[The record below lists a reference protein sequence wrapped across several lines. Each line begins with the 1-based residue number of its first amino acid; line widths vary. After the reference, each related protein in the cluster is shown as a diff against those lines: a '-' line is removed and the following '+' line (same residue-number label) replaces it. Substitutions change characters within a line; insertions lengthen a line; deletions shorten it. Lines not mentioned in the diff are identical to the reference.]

1 MEAAAESSQK
11 RKSPYNSRQMPPA
24 RRSLSP
30 YDACPSLSQAGK
42 PHIRQDYNQKP
53 KDQSFETEA
62 FPARDGFKSQQQPGY
77 PYGDEPPSY
86 SLHAYD
92 ASSSSRP
99 RSSQMPSRLNVYQQ
113 TSYSYSSPGTMA
125 SNTRLPFDQ
134 FSSKNTDFRPLILP
148 QIAFGEGEPFLR
160 GYSSEMNRYGIS
172 RDQFLRVV
180 DEINV
185 ARTPNPEAKLFQMG
199 AGIAGWFV
207 PGVASIGLLAGQAG
221 VSVATAFGHASIVSK
236 ALSKANMELFSPN
249 GLEICIITTE
259 DLDTELGISSHGIRD
274 MPYNTPPVDRLSTY
288 RPRIAFVNEILPDRS
303 DMGRQDPLAK
313 VGRALNKRSNKRKVQ
328 DAQERV
334 DKGEKKDKGKRRL
347 FKSYDDIE
355 WLVVKVAHPTS
366 AGQVY

>member
-1 MEAAAESSQK
+1 
-11 RKSPYNSRQMPPA
+11 MPPA
-24 RRSLSP
+24 RRNLSP
-30 YDACPSLSQAGK
+30 YDAFPSSSPAGQ
-42 PHIRQDYNQKP
+42 PRTRQNYNQKP

-62 FPARDGFKSQQQPGY
+62 FPARDGFNSQQQPGY
-77 PYGDEPPSY
+77 PYSDEPPSY

-92 ASSSSRP
+92 APSSSRP
-99 RSSQMPSRLNVYQQ
+99 RSSQMPSRLNIYQQ
-113 TSYSYSSPGTMA
+113 PSYSYSSPETMA
-125 SNTRLPFDQ
+125 SNTRFPFDQ
-134 FSSKNTDFRPLILP
+134 PSFQNSDFRPLILP

-221 VSVATAFGHASIVSK
+221 VGVATAFGHASIVSK

-249 GLEICIITTE
+249 GLEIC
-259 DLDTELGISSHGIRD
+259 
-274 MPYNTPPVDRLSTY
+274 TY
-288 RPRIAFVNEILPDRS
+288 GPRIAFVNEILPDRS
-303 DMGRQDPLAK
+303 DMGRQDPLAMA
-313 VGRALNKRSNKRKVQ
+313 GRALNKRSNKRKAQ
-328 DAQERV
+328 DAQERL

-355 WLVVKVAHPTS
+355 WPVVKVAPPTS